1 MDCRRTLHAS
11 HTKTRKKKKKK
22 KTRMMKKKKTQKTQ
36 KKKKTKDADLL
47 ERVEIAD
54 HVAVRDRPE
63 HGHLVLAIFD
73 LLGLKADE

>member
-1 MDCRRTLHAS
+1 
-11 HTKTRKKKKKK
+11 
-22 KTRMMKKKKTQKTQ
+22 MMKKKKTQKTQ